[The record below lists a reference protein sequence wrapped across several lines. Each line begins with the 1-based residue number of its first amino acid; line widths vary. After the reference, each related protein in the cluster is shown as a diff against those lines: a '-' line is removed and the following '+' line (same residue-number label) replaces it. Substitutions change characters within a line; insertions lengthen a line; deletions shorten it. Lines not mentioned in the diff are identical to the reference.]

1 MQIRVLSEN
10 DVRSV
15 LHPADAIDIQA
26 QAFTTLAAVNSAD
39 GLGEKFFSRRI
50 RKIGRIAQADQS
62 QLAFLAGR
70 LDRAV
75 TTFLAERKEL

>member
-39 GLGEKFFSRRI
+39 GLGLLK
-50 RKIGRIAQADQS
+50 
-62 QLAFLAGR
+62 
-70 LDRAV
+70 
-75 TTFLAERKEL
+75 